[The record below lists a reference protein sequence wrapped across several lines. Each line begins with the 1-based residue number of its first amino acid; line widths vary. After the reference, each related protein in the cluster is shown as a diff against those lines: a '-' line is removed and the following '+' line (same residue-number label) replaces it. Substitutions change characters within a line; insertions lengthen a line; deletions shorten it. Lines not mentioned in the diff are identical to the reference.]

1 MDYEKRLFETYAL
14 LVNKYGDTLN
24 PTEIA
29 VEARGAV
36 WFFRQCAIN
45 MALNIDDFQKEIE
58 ENGQ

>member
-14 LVNKYGDTLN
+14 LVNNYSDRLD

-45 MALNIDDFQKEIE
+45 MALNIDDFGSEIE
-58 ENGQ
+58 ENPK